1 MKSMTLEA
9 ALKSSIELY
18 SRITALL
25 RSIEEDLGTASQEAL
40 QQMNTLLT
48 EMQAQASVTD
58 QLVISHLTGE
68 ESVIGSTKK
77 LVSERA
83 TLINEV
89 LLLNRSVMI
98 KAMGVKSLLAHEIG
112 TLRSGKSALNGYR
125 PAQHNQGRIVNRAL

>member
-1 MKSMTLEA
+1 
-9 ALKSSIELY
+9 
-18 SRITALL
+18 
-25 RSIEEDLGTASQEAL
+25 
-40 QQMNTLLT
+40 MNTLLT

-68 ESVIGSTKK
+68 EAGNGSAKK

-125 PAQHNQGRIVNRAL
+125 QPQHNQGRIVNRAL

>member
-1 MKSMTLEA
+1 MNSVTLEA

-18 SRITALL
+18 SRMTALL

-48 EMQAQASVTD
+48 EMQTEASVTD
-58 QLVISHLTGE
+58 QLIISHLTGE
-68 ESVIGSTKK
+68 ESAKSSAKK

-83 TLINEV
+83 ALINEV
-89 LLLNRSVMI
+89 LLLNRGVMI

>member
-1 MKSMTLEA
+1 MKSITLEA

-18 SRITALL
+18 SRMTALL

-68 ESVIGSTKK
+68 EAGNGSAKK

-125 PAQHNQGRIVNRAL
+125 QPQHNQGRIVNRAL